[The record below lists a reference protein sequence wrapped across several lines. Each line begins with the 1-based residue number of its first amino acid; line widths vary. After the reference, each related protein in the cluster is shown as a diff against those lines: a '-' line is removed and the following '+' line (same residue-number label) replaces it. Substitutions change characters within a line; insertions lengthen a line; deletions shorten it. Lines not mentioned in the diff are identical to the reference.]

1 MSALNFRQRIAS
13 RARYCRAKNG
23 RPFAVRPANPADAQ
37 EIERNIMAICAE
49 QEYLHTDT
57 FVRTSEWEA
66 LLAQSIDLQGRQI
79 LLVAVAGESVIGH
92 ARLFPP
98 WFGSKG
104 RHVAD
109 LGIAILR
116 PWRDIGIGTAM
127 LGYLLEWAIRLDYL
141 KASVEVIATN
151 QRAINLFRKFGFVE
165 EGRRLNHIR
174 INDTYIDEILMGLN
188 LNQQHLLLFQAQ
200 ERFFYLMGRYKTCR
214 RLS

>member
-1 MSALNFRQRIAS
+1 MIALNFHQRIAS
-13 RARYCRAKNG
+13 QVRYCTAKNG
-23 RPFAVRPANPADAQ
+23 SPFVIRPADPADSQ
-37 EIERNIMAICAE
+37 EIEQNIMVICAE

-66 LLAQSIDLQGRQI
+66 LLAQSIGLQRRQI
-79 LLVAVAGESVIGH
+79 LLVAVADEGVIGH
-92 ARLFPP
+92 VRLFPL

-109 LGIAILR
+109 LGIAILK
-116 PWRDIGIGTAM
+116 PCRDVGIGTAM

-151 QRAINLFRKFGFVE
+151 PRAISLFRKFGFVE

-174 INDTYIDEILMGLN
+174 INDTYVDEILMGLD
-188 LNQQHLLLFQAQ
+188 LNQKSSCSFKPKNAPS
-200 ERFFYLMGRYKTCR
+200 T
-214 RLS
+214 